1 MDRVVSSDAARINA
15 YGREIRRLLVE
26 GVAGKALITGARDT
40 GERLAGNYVLD
51 VDLLVTVEGVAPYL
65 TTLRTPIHGD
75 DTAPYEAGCE
85 YGVRVDPA
93 DRTNLAFA

>member
-1 MDRVVSSDAARINA
+1 MAGGIRDAAQINA

-26 GVAGKALITGARDT
+26 GVAGRAVIVDARDT
-40 GERLAGNYVLD
+40 GERLAGNLVLD
-51 VDLLVTVEGVAPYL
+51 VDLLVTLDGVEPYS
-65 TTLRTPIHGD
+65 TTLRTPIAGSD
-75 DTAPYEAGCE
+75 IAPYATGSE